1 MDEEDCCCCWSSNRC
16 SVASSSQQSVR
27 VELMKSCCYC
37 WTAEFRHAQLQRRP
51 DRRLICSRLL
61 EAARDAPANAADDA
75 ALLPQLPQRMWWIE
89 RMLRAERA
97 GAWR

>member
-1 MDEEDCCCCWSSNRC
+1 
-16 SVASSSQQSVR
+16 
-27 VELMKSCCYC
+27 
-37 WTAEFRHAQLQRRP
+37 
-51 DRRLICSRLL
+51 L